1 MGILFKVQLDV
12 AGSVYKCIMCKTHL
26 AEAGALD
33 TGQGDT
39 YLGPVHTFSKMVN
52 LKLDPQ
58 TIFVQIF
65 KGDDSF
71 LLDTDPLMNSGVSE
85 ARELSCMTCNFHL
98 GWKLLDPDRL
108 LCLKSSIF

>member
-1 MGILFKVQLDV
+1 
-12 AGSVYKCIMCKTHL
+12 MCKTHL
-26 AEAGALD
+26 AAADALHP
-33 TGQGDT
+33 GHGDT
-39 YLGPVHTFSKMVN
+39 YLGPVYTFSKMVN
-52 LKLDPQ
+52 LKIDTQPM
-58 TIFVQIF
+58 FVQIF